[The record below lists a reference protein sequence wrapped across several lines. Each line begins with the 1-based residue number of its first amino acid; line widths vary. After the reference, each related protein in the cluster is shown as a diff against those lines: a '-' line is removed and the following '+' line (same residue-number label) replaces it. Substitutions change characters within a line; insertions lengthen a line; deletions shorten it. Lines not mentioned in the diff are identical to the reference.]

1 MASDTLK
8 DLNEDLFSKGSI
20 LHSIARWVFSSEATR
35 LPAALKSQPMKNT
48 KLIAI
53 LSAGFTCDRSTRE
66 VRPLR
71 HPRYLLYRLYTTR
84 GHDLAIKWSRITW
97 TSQSGCCGK
106 GLPFCALLQWKFM
119 EIPRRSLLYCTHYI
133 YLLAFRTVQWEVSIN
148 INNI

>member
-8 DLNEDLFSKGSI
+8 DLNEDLFSKGTI

-53 LSAGFTCDRSTRE
+53 LSAGFTCDRSTRG

-71 HPRYLLYRLYTTR
+71 RPRYLLYTLYTTR

-97 TSQSGCCGK
+97 TSQTVAPTKQTWCITKWMLWEGVTVLC
-106 GLPFCALLQWKFM
+106 PFLQWKFM
-119 EIPRRSLLYCTHYI
+119 EMSRRSLLYCTHHI
-133 YLLAFRTVQWEVSIN
+133 F
-148 INNI
+148 